1 MRKKLVAVGSAIGIA
16 ALSLMSAVPAQA
28 ADQTIDCASTIQASP
43 TLVPLSV
50 NDTYTIQNSASGLDG
65 FCKNIGISGGTA
77 GVLSWTDN
85 STPGTATLAPGATL
99 VVTAVTEGSA
109 TLEIGNNDE
118 DVVVFYLNALV
129 SGGGGGGGG
138 DESSSTDASSGP
150 APAMQQFGKPESM
163 TCDEAQ
169 PEGLNW
175 SGVPSGGWGESWAQW
190 MNGGNG
196 GTICTREL
204 VYRAGTWAIN

>member
-1 MRKKLVAVGSAIGIA
+1 MRKKLVAVGTAIGVA
-16 ALSLMSAVPAQA
+16 ALPLTATTPAAATTVDATLECSNGQA
-28 ADQTIDCASTIQASP
+28 IAFLPAGVTANVGDQIRIDDPESSSWANL
-43 TLVPLSV
+43 TLDGVDGPDSFTGSV
-50 NDTYTIQNSASGLDG
+50 TFTVTSASGG
-65 FCKNIGISGGTA
+65 SIEVPKGTNDC
-77 GVLSWTDN
+77 L
-85 STPGTATLAPGATL
+85 GAR
-99 VVTAVTEGSA
+99 A
-109 TLEIGNNDE
+109 TLEF
-118 DVVVFYLNALV
+118 VP
-129 SGGGGGGGG
+129 GGGG
-138 DESSSTDASSGP
+138 SSSTDASSGP